1 MDKSTVLR
9 IISDYGK
16 ALEAEGVKPQKIIL
30 FGSYSTGT
38 QHEGSDIDLVVIS
51 EDFASKDYWERIDV
65 LAAAIVRVF
74 EPIEAIAMTPEEWEK
89 KLSLLIEN
97 FRLREQMGR
106 EGRRRVLENYTYQV
120 CAPRLFSV
128 LTRTVER

>member
-16 ALEAEGVKPQKIIL
+16 ALEAEKIRPQKMIL

-51 EDFASKDYWERIDV
+51 EDFAGKDYWERIDI
-65 LAAAIVRVF
+65 LATALVKVF
-74 EPIEAIAMTPEEWEK
+74 EPIEAIAMTPQEWE
-89 KLSLLIEN
+89 SGESRIADYARDGEVVY
-97 FRLREQMGR
+97 G
-106 EGRRRVLENYTYQV
+106 
-120 CAPRLFSV
+120 
-128 LTRTVER
+128 

>member
-1 MDKSTVLR
+1 VDKSTVLR

-51 EDFASKDYWERIDV
+51 EDFVGKDYWERINV

-74 EPIEAIAMTPEEWEK
+74 EPIEAIAMTPREWQSGD
-89 KLSLLIEN
+89 SLIADYARNGEVVY
-97 FRLREQMGR
+97 G
-106 EGRRRVLENYTYQV
+106 
-120 CAPRLFSV
+120 
-128 LTRTVER
+128 